1 MTLAVSADQ
10 SGETI
15 RRQADEGLELTR
27 SRPLPASPSAHN
39 HEPDAYSLRMLSYR
53 HSPPKLTPLTD
64 APDAVPSSGDRRP
77 TVSGLL
83 HSFRTGSRTPSQAL
97 AEYLARWK
105 DSPSTESAILA
116 AIPGATEAALRSDHR
131 WEEGNA
137 RPLEGIPFG
146 VKDIIDVRGAD
157 VTCGSL
163 QTGDRVAD
171 TDAEVI
177 NRLRAVGAIPVAMT
191 ATTEFAMGAAHNA
204 RYGVVPNPWDRDRWT
219 GGSSTGSG
227 AGLAAGLF
235 PFALG
240 TDTGGSIRIPSAF
253 CGVTGLKPT
262 NGRVPRTGVATLSW
276 SLDHVGPMGLSA
288 ADLRL
293 VLQAMD
299 GQASAAGGNLPSAAS
314 GQQNVPSKPL
324 EGVALGVL
332 GGWHEE
338 PIDAEVA
345 ASFAAALDT
354 LRSLGATVKQLE
366 TPRYEPALAHVEA
379 WNIFYGEVAATQEAN
394 LATAHLYDSG
404 TRDRFEEGRRV
415 AAIDYLRGLRRRTDV
430 LNSLLEPMDEADVDF
445 LVLPTTLAAAPQLS
459 DMTMSVNG
467 TAMNIHDILPRN
479 TRIFDYTGLPALALP
494 MGLNS
499 NGLPLSLQIVGRPW
513 SDFDVL
519 GVGEAFQSTTAFHLQ
534 SPPEPC

>member
-27 SRPLPASPSAHN
+27 NRPLPASPSAES
-39 HEPDAYSLRMLSYR
+39 HEPEDYARHMISYR
-53 HSPPKLTPLTD
+53 QTPTKLTPLASTSEA
-64 APDAVPSSGDRRP
+64 APRMQDRRP
-77 TVSGLL
+77 SVSGLL
-83 HSFRTGSRTPSQAL
+83 HAFRTGSSTPSDTL
-97 AEYLARWK
+97 AGYLAYWK
-105 DSPSTESAILA
+105 ISLSTASAILA
-116 AIPGATEAALRSDHR
+116 SVPGAMEAASQSDRR
-131 WEEGNA
+131 WAEGKA

-146 VKDIIDVRGAD
+146 VKDIIDVEGAA
-157 VTCGSL
+157 VTCGSF
-163 QTGDRVAD
+163 QTGDRKAD
-171 TDAEVI
+171 SDAEVVA
-177 NRLRAVGAIPVAMT
+177 RLREAGAIPVAIT
-191 ATTEFAMGAAHNA
+191 ATTEFAMGAATNA
-204 RYGVVPNPWDRDRWT
+204 RYGVVPNPWNRDRWT

-262 NGRVPRTGVATLSW
+262 NGRSPRAGVATLSW

-299 GQASAAGGNLPSAAS
+299 GEGSSGPTAAS
-314 GQQNVPSKPL
+314 GNQDVPSRPL
-324 EGVALGVL
+324 EGVVFGVL
-332 GGWHEE
+332 GGWHRE
-338 PIDAEVA
+338 PIDADVA
-345 ASFAAALDT
+345 ASFDAALET
-354 LRSLGATVKQLE
+354 LCSLGATVVDLE
-366 TPRYEPALAHVEA
+366 TPGYDAALAHVEA
-379 WNIFYGEVAATQEAN
+379 WNVFYGEVAATQEAN
-394 LATAHLYDSG
+394 LATAHLFDAGS
-404 TRDRFEEGRRV
+404 RDRFEEGRRL
-415 AAIDYLRGLRRRTDV
+415 AAIDYLRGLRRRTEV
-430 LNSLLEPMDEADVDF
+430 LNSLLKAMDKAHVDF

-467 TAMNIHDILPRN
+467 NAVNIHEVLPRN

-494 MGLNS
+494 MGFNS
-499 NGLPLSLQIVGRPW
+499 EGLPLSLQIAGRPW

-519 GVGEAFQSTTAFHLQ
+519 TVGEAFQSCTAFHLQ
-534 SPPEPC
+534 APPEPC

>member
-1 MTLAVSADQ
+1 MTRALSADR

-15 RRQADEGLELTR
+15 RKQAVEGLELTR
-27 SRPLPASPSAHN
+27 SRPLPASPSAQN
-39 HEPDAYSLRMLSYR
+39 HEPGEYSLRMLNYR
-53 HSPPKLTPLTD
+53 HNPPKLMPLTE
-64 APDAVPSSGDRRP
+64 APDAEPSSGDRRP
-77 TVSGLL
+77 TVCGLL

-97 AEYLARWK
+97 AEYLARWN

-116 AIPGATEAALRSDHR
+116 AIPGAAEAALRSDRR
-131 WEEGNA
+131 WEEGTA

-146 VKDIIDVRGAD
+146 VKDIIDVRGAA

-163 QTGDRVAD
+163 QTGDRIAES
-171 TDAEVI
+171 DAEVI
-177 NRLRAVGAIPVAMT
+177 NRLRAAGAIPVAMT
-191 ATTEFAMGAAHNA
+191 ATTEFAMGAAHNV
-204 RYGVVPNPWDRDRWT
+204 RYGVVPNPWGKDRWT

-240 TDTGGSIRIPSAF
+240 TDTGGSIRIPAAF

-288 ADLRL
+288 SDLRL

-299 GQASAAGGNLPSAAS
+299 GQASAGKRNA
-314 GQQNVPSKPL
+314 PSKPL
-324 EGVALGVL
+324 EGVTLGVL

-345 ASFAAALDT
+345 ASFASALDT
-354 LRSLGATVKQLE
+354 LRSLGATVKRLE

-379 WNIFYGEVAATQEAN
+379 WNVFYGEVAATQEAN
-394 LATAHLYDSG
+394 LATIHLYDSG
-404 TRDRFEEGRRV
+404 SRDRFEEGRRV
-415 AAIDYLRGLRRRTDV
+415 AAIDYIRGLRRRADV
-430 LNSLLEPMDEADVDF
+430 LNSLIEPMDKADADF

-467 TAMNIHDILPRN
+467 TSTNIHDILPRN

-494 MGLNS
+494 MGFNS
-499 NGLPLSLQIVGRPW
+499 NGLPLSLQIAGRPW

-519 GVGEAFQSTTAFHLQ
+519 AVGEAFQSITAYHLQ
-534 SPPEPC
+534 SPPEAC